1 MNANLPDENAIAA
14 AIVGELLPE
23 LEYAAPVLLERF
35 NDGEPLVLTTP
46 PTDLGFGTG
55 AVDSVLLEFFKAIV
69 PHVKTALS
77 CGMLT
82 AVQGWFLYEHAARN
96 HAAQAAQL
104 KALLAENQHA
114 ALYQSVAGLA
124 ALLTRKDGAPVSVED
139 VVSAIVD
146 AMRRLGVKTDD
157 RPRE

>member
-1 MNANLPDENAIAA
+1 MNASLPDEDAIAA
-14 AIVGELLPE
+14 AIIGELLPE

-55 AVDSVLLEFFKAIV
+55 AVDSVLLELFKALV

-82 AVQGWFLYEHAARN
+82 VVQGWFLYEHAARN

-104 KALLAENQHA
+104 KTLLARNQNA
-114 ALYQSVAGLA
+114 ALDQSVAGLA
-124 ALLTRKDGAPVSVED
+124 ALLTRKDGAPVAVED
-139 VVSAIVD
+139 VLSAIVD
-146 AMRRLGVKTDD
+146 AMERLGWTVDG